1 MLFHDPPATSFTTG
15 TDTKCGSA
23 DMFSSLRNIRGRM
36 EITKGSFGF
45 PKHPLTFQNY
55 QRLPSLFRTV

>member
-36 EITKGSFGF
+36 EITKGS
-45 PKHPLTFQNY
+45 Y
-55 QRLPSLFRTV
+55 CVEY